1 MIGEKILSLLSRRKN
16 GMSLQKIA
24 QELNLNR
31 KEKILLGRK
40 LNELENQGAVLRIK
54 RKYYIRP
61 RTNFTRGVFSTAS
74 KGNGFVKP
82 SSGDADIF
90 IPFRFRNKAVTG
102 DVVEV
107 VFKPSRKK
115 RGYEG
120 RIIKVLEKRRAALI
134 GVIQKQGRNAFFVPL
149 DSPQERAALS
159 VPEGS
164 ASLADGNLALVDR
177 DSYKVLKVLGDPDES
192 GVDIQAT
199 IEKYDLPSRFSQE
212 VLGEAESIPS
222 LPGPGELKEREDF
235 RLWTSMTIDGE
246 DARDFDDAVSIKKLK
261 SGNFLLGVHIADV
274 SHYVTEG
281 AALDREAFTRGTSV
295 YFPDMVLP
303 MLPEKLS
310 EQVCS
315 LRPREEKLSISVI
328 LEIDPDGT
336 MVNKRFCPSIIQTC
350 ERMTYDSVF
359 KILSQDH
366 DEINKYSDISKDLFL
381 MKDLAALLREK
392 RRRAGSLDFDL
403 SEPGLIY
410 KDAILERIIPLERNE
425 AHQIIEE
432 FMVAA
437 NEAVAVF
444 LAEKGLEL
452 IYRIHPPP
460 AHEDLSRLRE
470 VLALYGLALPGGRK
484 IRSEDLQ
491 KVIDTLEGRPEKKLL
506 ILEVLRSLRLAVYS
520 TENQGHFGL
529 AKKHYTHFT
538 SPIRRYPDLIV
549 HRILKNAL
557 RGEKTK
563 TLSLST
569 AASRSTE
576 KERRAD
582 EAERDLLEWRIFRF
596 LKKRLGDEVTGMV
609 VGIHRKGLF
618 VELDDYFVEGFVP
631 IEDLSGYYRFK
642 KKDLCL
648 QERSTG
654 KVIQC
659 GHRGNY
665 IIAAVDP
672 LVRRILLVPSS
683 YR

>member
-1 MIGEKILSLLSRRKN
+1 MIVEKIVSLLSRRKT

-24 QELNLNR
+24 HELNLNR
-31 KEKILLGRK
+31 KEKIILGRK
-40 LNELENQGAVLRIK
+40 LNELENKGAVFRIK
-54 RKYYIRP
+54 RKYYIKP
-61 RTNFTRGVFSTAS
+61 KTNFTRGVFSTTS
-74 KGNGFVKP
+74 RGNGFVKP
-82 SSGDADIF
+82 SSGEEDIF
-90 IPFRFRNKAVTG
+90 IPFRFRNKAFTG
-102 DVVEV
+102 DMVEV

-115 RGYEG
+115 GGYEG
-120 RIIKVLEKRRAALI
+120 RIIKVLEKRRPMLI
-134 GVIQKQGRNAFFVPL
+134 GVIQKQGRTPFFVPL
-149 DSPQERAALS
+149 DSPQERTALS
-159 VPEGS
+159 IPEGS
-164 ASLADGNLALVDR
+164 VSLTDGDLALIER
-177 DSYKVLKVLGDPDES
+177 DSYRVLKVLGDPDEP
-192 GVDIQAT
+192 GVDVQAI
-199 IEKYDLPSRFSQE
+199 IEKYDLPFRFSQE
-212 VLGEAESIPS
+212 VLREAEMIPS
-222 LPGPGELKEREDF
+222 GPGSEELKEREDF
-235 RLWTSMTIDGE
+235 LQWTTMTIDGE

-281 AALDREAFTRGTSV
+281 EALDKEAFIRGTSV

-310 EQVCS
+310 EHVCS
-315 LRPREEKLSISVI
+315 LRPREVKLTVSVI
-328 LEIDPDGT
+328 LEIGPDGNI
-336 MVNKRFCPSIIQTC
+336 VNKRFCPSIIQTR
-350 ERMTYDSVF
+350 ERMTYNSVF

-366 DEINKYSDISKDLFL
+366 EEINKYSDISEDLFL

-403 SEPGLIY
+403 SEPDLIY
-410 KDAILERIIPLERNE
+410 KDALLERIIPLERNE

-460 AHEDLSRLRE
+460 ALEDLSRLRE

-484 IRSEDLQ
+484 VCSADLQ
-491 KVIDTLEGRPEKKLL
+491 KVIDKLEGRPEKKLL
-506 ILEVLRSLRLAVYS
+506 MLVVLRSLRLAVYS

-557 RGEKTK
+557 EGEKTK
-563 TLSLST
+563 TPSLST
-569 AASRSTE
+569 AATHSTE

-596 LKKRLGDEVTGMV
+596 LKKKLGDEVTGMV
-609 VGIHRKGLF
+609 VGIHRKGFF

-631 IEDLSGYYRFK
+631 VEDLSGYYQFR

-683 YR
+683 HR